1 MKPMHFEL
9 TQVVSSKRYNKVDC
23 VLGNR
28 YVRKLQKIWPLT
40 SILTTVGANR
50 GLIRGS

>member
-9 TQVVSSKRYNKVDC
+9 TQVVSSKRYNKVDYLAIC
-23 VLGNR
+23 T
-28 YVRKLQKIWPLT
+28 QTSKIWPLT